1 MKKAI
6 LLFLLPT
13 IAFGQ
18 TFIPSNVDTLAG
30 FGNYHPQIEIA
41 NDNAPLI
48 LWTNQTEKS
57 VLVAKP
63 SGVGFSTPVQLNPA
77 GLQVQSYNWSG
88 PDLATW
94 EDNVYVVFRSHGYET
109 GHIYLVKSIDNGET
123 FGDTVRV
130 DNLATG
136 FGQYPDVAVYNDTV
150 YVTFMDHDA
159 GGSNPQYVVTR
170 SVDGGATFQA
180 EVVAGAIMGDE
191 ACDCCQPEIVV
202 NDEYVIVFLR
212 NNENNIR
219 DIKAVISYDRGSTFS
234 SWFSVD
240 DHQWYI
246 NSCPSTGPDSRITE
260 DNHVLTTYRTY
271 VNNVAQVY
279 LNEYNVD
286 LDLSV
291 SMLQTSSAV
300 SPNSNYPQ
308 LAYANDNLGLV
319 WEGLGQGS
327 DVFFIGSNSGMGGMD
342 TSNTM
347 NLTGMGTQSKPDIA
361 FDGSRF
367 HIVYANTT
375 QLDYLTLEEPT
386 GVLNNVYHQ
395 DIVFFPNP
403 TTGDVTVGDFEGWV
417 YIYNGL
423 GLGSKLAISQ
433 FGIIDLSSYPRGIY
447 FIKATDVWGR
457 VFSQKVIKE

>member
-1 MKKAI
+1 MKHFLL

-30 FGNYHPQIEIA
+30 FGNYHPQIEIV
-41 NDNAPLI
+41 NDNEPLI

-57 VLVAKP
+57 VLVTKP
-63 SGVGFSTPVQLNPA
+63 SGVGLSTPVQLNPA

-88 PDLATW
+88 ADLATW

-130 DNLATG
+130 DHLATG

-180 EVVAGAIMGDE
+180 EVVAGAILGDE
-191 ACDCCQPEIVV
+191 ACECCQPEMVV
-202 NDEYVIVFLR
+202 NDQYMIVFLR
-212 NNENNIR
+212 NNENDIR
-219 DIKAVISYDRGSTFS
+219 DIKAVISYDRGATFS
-234 SWFSVD
+234 NWFSVD

-246 NSCPSTGPDSRITE
+246 NGCPSTGPDSRITE
-260 DNHVLTTYRTY
+260 DNRVLTTYKTY
-271 VNNVAQVY
+271 ENNVGQVY
-279 LNEYNVD
+279 LNEYDID
-286 LDLSV
+286 LDLSL
-291 SMLQTSSAV
+291 SMNLISSSG

-308 LAYANDNLGLV
+308 LAYSNGNLGMA

-327 DVFFIGSNSGMGGMD
+327 DVFFMGSNTGISGLD
-342 TSNTM
+342 TVNTM
-347 NLTGMGTQSKPDIA
+347 NLTGAGTQSKPDIA
-361 FDGSRF
+361 FDGSKF
-367 HIVYANTT
+367 HAVYANTT

-386 GVLNNVYHQ
+386 GVFNYDYQKGNH
-395 DIVFFPNP
+395 FFPNP
-403 TTGDVTVGDFEGWV
+403 TSGIVNCGDFEGGV
-417 YIYNGL
+417 CIYNS
-423 GLGSKLAISQ
+423 LGSLVKISNSGIVDLSQ
-433 FGIIDLSSYPRGIY
+433 FPKGIY
-447 FIKATDVWGR
+447 YLRATDQLGR
-457 VFSQKVIKE
+457 VLSQKVIKE